1 MLKLREIRK
10 RQGMTQ
16 KELGALVGSSEA
28 SLSFYESGKQM
39 PDLDKLV
46 QLANALGVSTD
57 ELLDHNQNRPENDDV
72 WSIRERL
79 RNDPNFRG
87 LYSVAS
93 KAKPEQL
100 RAATAMLK
108 SFESDSDDW
117 G

>member
-1 MLKLREIRK
+1 MLKLKELRK
-10 RQGMTQ
+10 RAGLTQ
-16 KELGALVGSSEA
+16 KQLGAIVGSSEA

-46 QLANALGVSTD
+46 QLATALGVSTD
-57 ELLDHNQNRPENDDV
+57 ELLGHNQEQRENDDV

-79 RNDPNFRG
+79 RSDPNFRG

-93 KAKPEQL
+93 KATPDQL

-108 SFESDSDDW
+108 SFENEDDE
-117 G
+117 